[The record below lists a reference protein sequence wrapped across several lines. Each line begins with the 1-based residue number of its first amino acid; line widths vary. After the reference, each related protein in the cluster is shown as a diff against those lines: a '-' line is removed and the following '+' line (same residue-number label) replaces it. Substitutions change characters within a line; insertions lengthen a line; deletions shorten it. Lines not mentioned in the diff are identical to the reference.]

1 MAKKKIDRNKLL
13 GIKKP
18 IPKKKPTVETQ
29 IPNPSPVPAMP
40 EEKLESAVEKIHQP
54 VVPIPKKTSKPVRTS
69 LDLPRSIH
77 KRLKTLS
84 VDAEISMKEL
94 ILRFI
99 DEGIE
104 RYK

>member
-1 MAKKKIDRNKLL
+1 
-13 GIKKP
+13 
-18 IPKKKPTVETQ
+18 
-29 IPNPSPVPAMP
+29 MP

-54 VVPIPKKTSKPVRTS
+54 IVQPPKKVSKPVRTS
-69 LDLPRSIH
+69 LDLPRPIH